1 MVSFF
6 FTLFRFARAIARGL
20 RDPALRALLIVLIF
34 VLAGG
39 TLFYSNVE
47 GWNAIDALYFSVITL
62 TTVGYG
68 DLHPTTLI
76 SKIFT
81 VINIFVGIG
90 IIMAFI
96 ERFATHY
103 LRRDVRRK
111 ASAETAEAGDGK
123 DT

>member
-6 FTLFRFARAIARGL
+6 FTLFRFVRAIARGL
-20 RDPALRALLIVLIF
+20 RDPEFRALFIVLIF

-47 GWNAIDALYFSVITL
+47 GWDAIDALYFSVITL

-68 DLHPTTLI
+68 DLHPTTPI

-81 VINIFVGIG
+81 MIYIFVGIG

-96 ERFATHY
+96 ERLATHS
-103 LRRDVRRK
+103 LRRDARRK
-111 ASAETAEAGDGK
+111 ASAETAEAGEGK